1 MTSISSIYGSGSAWQ
16 DMQDWS
22 ARQKAA
28 TDQFQ
33 TNTAQYTDS
42 LFSGQVTQTQN
53 MTTLIQQGAAA
64 RAQKLL
70 ASSALTGGNQVNG
83 TGDVFWGSGSSSDN
97 APQATAP
104 VGGTNSD
111 VYYGVDR
118 TSPVARAAA
127 VPQGPTMGSSSAVYW
142 GTPNVDFTV

>member
-33 TNTAQYTDS
+33 NDTSQYTDS

-53 MTTLIQQGAAA
+53 LTTLIQQGAAA
-64 RAQKLL
+64 RFQKLL
-70 ASSALTGGNQVNG
+70 ASSAQTGGNQVNG
-83 TGDVFWGSGSSSDN
+83 SGDVFWGDGSSSDN
-97 APQATAP
+97 APQASAP
-104 VGGTNSD
+104 VGGTSSD
-111 VYYGVDR
+111 VYWGVDP
-118 TSPVARAAA
+118 TSPVAQAAA
-127 VPQGPTMGSSSAVYW
+127 VPQGPTMGPSSDVYY
-142 GTPNVDFTV
+142 GTPSVDITV

>member
-1 MTSISSIYGSGSAWQ
+1 ASIYGSGSAWQ

-53 MTTLIQQGAAA
+53 MTTLIQQGAVT
-64 RAQKLL
+64 RFQKLL
-70 ASSALTGGNQVNG
+70 ASSAQTGGNQVNG
-83 TGDVFWGSGSSSDN
+83 TGDVYWGDSGSSSDN

-104 VGGTNSD
+104 VGGTSSA
-111 VYYGVDR
+111 VYWGVDP
-118 TSPVARAAA
+118 TSPVVKAAPA
-127 VPQGPTMGSSSAVYW
+127 APAMGSSSAVYW